1 MMANSI
7 KQLITKLNSLDS
19 KLKRSNDM
27 AKAAGEAFADKLAE
41 NINTTVAS
49 IDDPSQGSANNI
61 GRVSRPAVKGGTAT
75 VKWSGNQIHYLEF
88 GAGIEG
94 DGKYPDGAQMAE
106 YGYQPQ
112 PYGHHAGVWW
122 ILPSKYTTSEGK
134 PVFSKGW
141 VPYAPF
147 YSTQLEAR
155 MGTLLSEPVQIALAN
170 LIERN
175 L

>member
-7 KQLITKLNSLDS
+7 KQLITRLNSLDS

-27 AKAAGEAFADKLAE
+27 AKAAGEAFADKLAD
-41 NINTTVAS
+41 NVNNAAS
-49 IDDPSQGSANNI
+49 VSDPSQGGANGI
-61 GRVSRPAVKGGTAT
+61 GRVSRPAVKGGMAT
-75 VKWSGNQIHYLEF
+75 VRWSGNQIHYLEF
-88 GAGIEG
+88 GTGIEG

-112 PYGHHAGVWW
+112 PYGHHAGQWW
-122 ILPSKYTTSEGK
+122 ILPSKYTTAEGK

-141 VPYAPF
+141 QPYAPF

-155 MGTLLSEPVQIALAN
+155 NGTLLSEPVRIALNN

>member
-7 KQLITKLNSLDS
+7 KQLISKLNTLEG

-27 AKAAGEAFADKLAE
+27 AKAAGEAFSDKLAE
-41 NINTTVAS
+41 NVNATAAS
-49 IDDPSQGSANNI
+49 VSDPSQGGANDT
-61 GRVSRPAVKGGTAT
+61 GRVLRPTVRGGMAT
-75 VKWSGNQIHYLEF
+75 VRWSGNQIHYLEF

-112 PYGHHAGVWW
+112 PYGHHAGQWW
-122 ILPSKYTTSEGK
+122 ILPSQYTTAEGK

-141 VPYAPF
+141 APYAPF
-147 YSTQLEAR
+147 YTTQLEAR
-155 MGTLLSEPVQIALAN
+155 MGTLLSEPVRIALAN